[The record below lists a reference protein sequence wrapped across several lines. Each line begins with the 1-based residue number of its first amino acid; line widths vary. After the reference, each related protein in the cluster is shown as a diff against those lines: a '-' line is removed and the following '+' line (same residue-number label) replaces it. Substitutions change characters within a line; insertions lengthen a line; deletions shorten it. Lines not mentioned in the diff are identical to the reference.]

1 MLKRLKAKL
10 LGQKPLDDDE
20 ILTIYME
27 AARQMKVAPMFAKDF
42 VRLVEAKHGITG
54 KYKVEPQTYD

>member
-10 LGQKPLDDDE
+10 LKQKPLDDDE

-27 AARQMKVAPMFAKDF
+27 AARQMKMAPMFAKDV
-42 VRLVEAKHGITG
+42 VRLVGAKHGITG

>member
-1 MLKRLKAKL
+1 MFKRLKAKL
-10 LGQKPLDDDE
+10 LRQKPLDDDE

>member
-10 LGQKPLDDDE
+10 LKQKPLDDDE

-27 AARQMKVAPMFAKDF
+27 AARQMKMAPMFAKDF

>member
-10 LGQKPLDDDE
+10 LKQKPLDDDE

-27 AARQMKVAPMFAKDF
+27 AARQMKMAPMFAKDF

-54 KYKVEPQTYD
+54 KYKVEPNTYD

>member
-1 MLKRLKAKL
+1 MFKRLKAKL
-10 LGQKPLDDDE
+10 LRQKPLDDDE

-54 KYKVEPQTYD
+54 